1 MTHPSDYLCGIYI
14 PPEKQKYCV
23 LYGIKSYFLMKWAI
37 RRPRWDSVSHITG
50 FLHHFMWYP
59 LRWQNYSFLQCF
71 PALSFLPNVSSCL
84 VGASELSLGPAWAT
98 HMWIYGICSI
108 WETVVKILSSLSAC
122 LKKPGDCSEEV
133 PGFLQKVCF
142 NLLAL
147 YDNCVQIHNLESP
160 FYFLRVIWLFD
171 RKKEGLW

>member
-1 MTHPSDYLCGIYI
+1 MWPYKTVIGERRPKQIFQMTHPSDYLCGIYI

-37 RRPRWDSVSHITG
+37 RRPRWDSISHITG

-108 WETVVKILSSLSAC
+108 WETVLKILSPLC
-122 LKKPGDCSEEV
+122 LET
-133 PGFLQKVCF
+133 
-142 NLLAL
+142 AL
-147 YDNCVQIHNLESP
+147 KRYQAFFRKFALTFWHYMTIVSKFIILKA
-160 FYFLRVIWLFD
+160 LFTS
-171 RKKEGLW
+171 